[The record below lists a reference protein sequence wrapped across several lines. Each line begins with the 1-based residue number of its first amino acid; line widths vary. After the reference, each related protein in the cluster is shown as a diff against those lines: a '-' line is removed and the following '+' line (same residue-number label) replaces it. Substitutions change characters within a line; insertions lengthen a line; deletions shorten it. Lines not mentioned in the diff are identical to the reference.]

1 MFSRLPEFLDP
12 WRAAEQAAL
21 YQGEAAVAD
30 LSRLGELLSDTA
42 GTVTYRL
49 EFLRDDN
56 GQAVLRG
63 SVRATLRMVCQRCL
77 EPMEVPVAGSWS
89 QAAVSGLDEANRL
102 SEEYDPLLVEGR
114 LVRPL
119 ELIEEELLLL
129 LPQIAVH
136 EAGRCSAPANGGS
149 GPNGLRNSGEGRTQD
164 SPFAELAKLKKHSP
178 H

>member
-1 MFSRLPEFLDP
+1 
-12 WRAAEQAAL
+12 
-21 YQGEAAVAD
+21 
-30 LSRLGELLSDTA
+30 
-42 GTVTYRL
+42 
-49 EFLRDDN
+49 
-56 GQAVLRG
+56 
-63 SVRATLRMVCQRCL
+63 
-77 EPMEVPVAGSWS
+77 MEVPVAGSWS